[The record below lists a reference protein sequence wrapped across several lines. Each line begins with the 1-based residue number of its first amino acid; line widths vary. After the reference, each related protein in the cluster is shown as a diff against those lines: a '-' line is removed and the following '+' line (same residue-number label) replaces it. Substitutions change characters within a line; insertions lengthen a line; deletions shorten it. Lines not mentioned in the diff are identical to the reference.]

1 MYDQKRSVREVKSF
15 LWFECGQSALLERLK
30 VGDADTYFI
39 ILPMHF
45 MQSNWQYLPKIVAV
59 LLPLQYG
66 Y

>member
-45 MQSNWQYLPKIVAV
+45 MQSNWQYLPFISTAIFK
-59 LLPLQYG
+59 L
-66 Y
+66 